1 MSPTT
6 TGRQAGQHTGENASG
21 QTGDKAEANP
31 VGEASENPQASQSSG
46 DENRQTS
53 PSAGDKDQQ
62 TSPSAGS
69 KASKETRQSAG
80 HKAIE
85 NGQTSRSD
93 KPGGTA
99 GQHPATTGAAPD
111 TISGGHLVAKAL
123 KAEGVD
129 TIFTLCGGHIIDIYD
144 GCVDEGISVIDVR
157 HEQVA
162 AHAADGYA
170 RITGR
175 PGCAVVTAGPGT
187 TDAVTGV
194 ANALRAES
202 PMLLIGGQGALS
214 QHKMGSLQDLPH
226 VDMMTPITKFAA
238 TVPHTARAA
247 DLVSMAFRE
256 AFAGAPGP
264 SFLEIPRDVLDARVP
279 AENAR
284 IPQSGRYRAST
295 RNAGDPADVEKLA
308 DLLVHA
314 KKPAILLGSQ
324 VWTTRA
330 TEPAT
335 ELVRALN
342 IPAYMNGAGRGT
354 LPPGDP
360 HHFQL
365 SRRYA
370 FDNADVIVIVGTP
383 FDFRMGY
390 GKRLSPDAKVVQI
403 DLDYRTVGKNRD
415 IDLGIVGDAGQ
426 ILAAV
431 ADAASGRVDNGAVGR
446 KPWLEEL
453 RAVEEKAKQKRLP
466 QQHSD
471 ANPIHPYRLVH
482 EINEFLT
489 EDSIY
494 IGDGGDIVTFSG
506 QVVQPKA
513 PGHWMDP
520 GPLGTLGVGIPFV
533 LAAKHARPD
542 QEVVALFGDG
552 AFSLT
557 GWDFE
562 TLVRFDLPFVG
573 IVGNNSSM
581 NQIRY
586 GQAQKYGLARER
598 IGNTLGDVPYDQF
611 ARMLGGYGEEVRD
624 PADIA
629 PALRRARESGKPS
642 LINVWVDPDA
652 YAPGTMNQTMYK

>member
-1 MSPTT
+1 M
-6 TGRQAGQHTGENASG
+6 
-21 QTGDKAEANP
+21 
-31 VGEASENPQASQSSG
+31 
-46 DENRQTS
+46 
-53 PSAGDKDQQ
+53 
-62 TSPSAGS
+62 
-69 KASKETRQSAG
+69 
-80 HKAIE
+80 
-85 NGQTSRSD
+85 
-93 KPGGTA
+93 
-99 GQHPATTGAAPD
+99 
-111 TISGGHLVAKAL
+111 ISGGHLVAKAL

-144 GCVDEGISVIDVR
+144 GCVDEGIEVIDVR

-194 ANALRAES
+194 ANAFRAES

-238 TVPHTARAA
+238 TVPSTARVA
-247 DLVSMAFRE
+247 DMVSMAFRE
-256 AFAGAPGP
+256 CFHGAPGP
-264 SFLEIPRDVLDARVP
+264 SFLEIPRDVLDASVP
-279 AENAR
+279 VEQAR
-284 IPQSGRYRAST
+284 IPLAGGYRAST
-295 RNAGDPADVEKLA
+295 RNVGDPADIERLA

-324 VWTTRA
+324 VWTSRGGESA
-330 TEPAT
+330 VD
-335 ELVRALN
+335 LVRTLN
-342 IPAYMNGAGRGT
+342 LPAYMNGAGRGT

-370 FDNADVIVIVGTP
+370 FDNADLIIIVGTP

-390 GKRLSPDAKVVQI
+390 GRRLSAEATVVQI
-403 DLDYRTVGKNRD
+403 DLDYRTVGRNRD
-415 IDLGIVGDAGQ
+415 IDLGIAGDPGQ
-426 ILAAV
+426 VLAAV
-431 ADAASGRVDNGAVGR
+431 AEAASGVHDNGAIAR
-446 KPWLEEL
+446 KVWLEEL
-453 RAVEEKAKQKRLP
+453 QAIEEKAKEKRLP
-466 QQHSD
+466 QLHSD
-471 ANPIHPYRLVH
+471 ASPIHPYRLVN

-506 QVVQPKA
+506 QVVQPKS

-542 QEVVALFGDG
+542 KEVVALFGDG

-562 TLVRFDLPFVG
+562 TLVRFNLPFVG

-586 GQAQKYGLARER
+586 GQAAKYGDGRGR
-598 IGNTLGDVPYDQF
+598 IGNTLGDVHYDQF
-611 ARMLGGYGEEVRD
+611 AKMLGGYGEEVRD
-624 PADIA
+624 PKDIA
-629 PALRRARESGKPS
+629 PALQRARESGKPS